1 MLTGDPT
8 MKRVLQL
15 LLLLVPVSVP
25 VSAFAWGCL
34 ELPAKSQ
41 RQACWEKLQNEARK
55 PVPPEQ
61 KAIEEQNLTEAR
73 ARLAADKES
82 LRLAMQARATQERLD
97 REDRLRREMALLREQ
112 QYPPTR
118 WAGTPRLVTTYGLP
132 HYPRLPAY
140 PHHPGPARHVGMG
153 RRL

>member
-1 MLTGDPT
+1 MLTRDPT

-15 LLLLVPVSVP
+15 LLLLAP

-41 RQACWEKLQNEARK
+41 RQACWEKLQDEARK

-61 KAIEEQNLTEAR
+61 KALEAQNLSEAQ

-112 QYPPTR
+112 PYPPTR

-140 PHHPGPARHVGMG
+140 PHHPGPVRHFGMG